1 MTPAGKTF
9 FIQILQYMRISLAL
23 LILLSLYPASAQQR
37 YTDLLQKS
45 VPGQG
50 KITLYQSEK
59 IAALVNGTLPA
70 KTTPSAGRQAASAS
84 SSVNRQQ
91 PDTVDTA
98 SASIRT
104 NGQKM
109 RVNGYRIQVYSGDN
123 SRKGKTEATA
133 MGRRVKGMFPELTI
147 YTHFASPHW
156 ICRVGD
162 FRTYEE
168 ANEYFQQMKDSGQF
182 AEAVLVRC
190 KVTVYY

>member
-1 MTPAGKTF
+1 
-9 FIQILQYMRISLAL
+9 MRISLAV
-23 LILLSLYPASAQQR
+23 LIFVSLCPVSAQQL
-37 YTDLLQKS
+37 YTDLIQKS

-59 IAALVNGTLPA
+59 ISALVNGVSQTKPA
-70 KTTPSAGRQAASAS
+70 PSTAKQTVSTAI
-84 SSVNRQQ
+84 RQQ
-91 PDTVDTA
+91 PDTVSTT
-98 SASIRT
+98 SASVKT

-123 SRKGKTEATA
+123 SRKGKTEATS
-133 MGRRVKGMFPELTI
+133 MGQRVKNMFPELAV

-156 ICRVGD
+156 ICRAGD

-168 ANEYFQQMKDSGQF
+168 ANEYFQQMKDSGLF
-182 AEAVLVRC
+182 TEAVLVRC